1 MIGNVS
7 INFPIKNEFNSV
19 KIDVLFSTNVLHIL
33 LIIETS
39 TVHLKYMTAFKV
51 KGKEQ
56 KAGKVFLTGI
66 MFSRGGKNNDGRLSR
81 VKWKHNVKL
90 RND

>member
-1 MIGNVS
+1 M
-7 INFPIKNEFNSV
+7 NSV

-39 TVHLKYMTAFKV
+39 TVHLKYYMTAFKV

-66 MFSRGGKNNDGRLSR
+66 IFSRGGKNNDGRRLSR

-90 RND
+90 RNE